1 VKFQQLQQIDNMA
14 AAHNQNGGVFS
25 AIGMLGLGDA
35 ETIGKKGL
43 DFLYNPKWSVYL
55 SWFLLVVDAIL
66 CGLILRT
73 TACRFG
79 GSPVASTTMLIL

>member
-1 VKFQQLQQIDNMA
+1 MA
-14 AAHNQNGGVFS
+14 AAQHDRQFS

-35 ETIGKKGL
+35 ESIGKKGL
-43 DFLYNPKWSVYL
+43 DFLMNPKWSVYL

-73 TACRFG
+73 TACMFVED
-79 GSPVASTTMLIL
+79 SIAVL

>member
-1 VKFQQLQQIDNMA
+1 MA
-14 AAHNQNGGVFS
+14 AAQNNGGVFS

-43 DFLYNPKWSVYL
+43 DFLMNPKWSFYL
-55 SWFLLVVDAIL
+55 SWFLLVVDAVL

-73 TACRFG
+73 TACTFDVD
-79 GSPVASTTMLIL
+79 SAALLLY

>member
-1 VKFQQLQQIDNMA
+1 MA
-14 AAHNQNGGVFS
+14 AAQNQNGGVFS

-79 GSPVASTTMLIL
+79 NQLLRYYHANEMT